1 MTLGALLRGAA
12 DRAPFPGA
20 IGMDLPG
27 TVAGGNVS
35 AIAYDSRAVEP
46 GAVFVALRGV
56 HADGAQFARDA
67 IARGASIVVADTPA
81 PPGIGAPWVQVSDA
95 RLAIA
100 ALAAVFYGDPSGELA
115 LVGVTGT
122 NGKTTTTYLL
132 AAIFE
137 AAGVM
142 CGRIGSYR
150 LSHRKP

>member
-67 IARGASIVVADTPA
+67 IARGALDCRGRYTRASRDRCAL
-81 PPGIGAPWVQVSDA
+81 GA
-95 RLAIA
+95 
-100 ALAAVFYGDPSGELA
+100 GE
-115 LVGVTGT
+115 
-122 NGKTTTTYLL
+122 
-132 AAIFE
+132 
-137 AAGVM
+137 
-142 CGRIGSYR
+142 
-150 LSHRKP
+150 